1 MKIKQMFFNKKISIL
16 STILLIILMIFT
28 MVPFYIM
35 IVGSFKPAVS
45 LVSIPIDL
53 NPFSN
58 LTLRNIITVL
68 QKSEI
73 FIWLKNS
80 FMISLL
86 GALITSFVSITAG
99 YSFARINFR
108 FKNFLFFL
116 VMATLMMPKQVLLI
130 PNFLVAN
137 QLHLVDTMFGV
148 IVTSIAP
155 ASGVF
160 LCRQFIS
167 SIPRDLFEAAEIDG
181 CGELRKFYLVNIPLS
196 LPAIGTTM
204 ILSFFNIFND
214 YLWQLIMIS
223 DKNLKTLPIGVTL
236 FAQTQ
241 LGNKA
246 VQLAVAFIATIP
258 LLILFIIFQKFFIKG
273 NTEGA
278 IKG

>member
-1 MKIKQMFFNKKISIL
+1 MKRKQTFFNKKISIF
-16 STILLIILMIFT
+16 STILLTILMILT

-80 FMISLL
+80 FIISLL

-137 QLHLVDTMFGV
+137 QLHLVNTMFGV
-148 IVTSIAP
+148 IITSIAP

-204 ILSFFNIFND
+204 ILSFFSIFND

-223 DKNLKTLPIGVTL
+223 GKNLKTLPIGVTL

-246 VQLAVAFIATIP
+246 VPLATAFIATIP
-258 LLILFIIFQKFFIKG
+258 LVILFLVFQKFFIKG

-278 IKG
+278 VKG

>member
-1 MKIKQMFFNKKISIL
+1 MFFNKKISIL

-28 MVPFYIM
+28 IIPFYIL

-58 LTLRNIITVL
+58 LTIRNIITVL

-80 FMISLL
+80 FIISLL

-99 YSFARINFR
+99 YSFARINFS

-137 QLHLVDTMFGV
+137 QLHLVNTMLGV
-148 IVTSIAP
+148 IITSIAP

-167 SIPRDLFEAAEIDG
+167 SIPRDLYEAAEIDG

-204 ILSFFNIFND
+204 ILSFFSIFND

-223 DKNLKTLPIGVTL
+223 GKNLKTLPIGVTL

-246 VQLAVAFIATIP
+246 VQLATALIATIP
-258 LLILFIIFQKFFIKG
+258 LVILFLIFQKFFIKG

-278 IKG
+278 VKG

>member
-28 MVPFYIM
+28 IIPFYIM

-58 LTLRNIITVL
+58 LTIRNIITVL

-80 FMISLL
+80 FIISLL

-137 QLHLVDTMFGV
+137 QLHLVNTMLGV
-148 IVTSIAP
+148 IITSIAP

-204 ILSFFNIFND
+204 ILSFFSIFND

-223 DKNLKTLPIGVTL
+223 GKNLKTLPIGVTL

-246 VQLAVAFIATIP
+246 VQLATALIATIP
-258 LLILFIIFQKFFIKG
+258 LVILFLIFQKFFIKG

-278 IKG
+278 VKG

>member
-1 MKIKQMFFNKKISIL
+1 
-16 STILLIILMIFT
+16 MIFT
-28 MVPFYIM
+28 IIPFYIM

-58 LTLRNIITVL
+58 LTIRNIITVL

-80 FMISLL
+80 FIISLL

-137 QLHLVDTMFGV
+137 QLHLVNTMLGV
-148 IVTSIAP
+148 IITSIAP

-204 ILSFFNIFND
+204 ILSFFSIFND

-223 DKNLKTLPIGVTL
+223 GKNLKTLPIGVTL

-246 VQLAVAFIATIP
+246 VQLATALIATIP
-258 LLILFIIFQKFFIKG
+258 LVILFLIFQKFFIKG

-278 IKG
+278 VKG